1 MNDFQHIDENGYK
14 NTQII
19 KNNYNISEFPAFE
32 YCLNLGDNV
41 YLPAI
46 DEL

>member
-1 MNDFQHIDENGYK
+1 MNDFQHIDENGYE

-32 YCLNLGDNV
+32 KCIKLGDNI